1 MNFEQWRGHLGYT
14 VGAELE
20 ARLQDKDTL
29 ELKNYS
35 SKIRERF
42 EPQYKEKI
50 HQEFLE
56 CMVEFVTPVCQTS
69 FGVINELKEQIN
81 YLKSIIKDDNLCV
94 ATSGSHSYKID
105 PLEYVDDKRY
115 DAFAK
120 EYGILLSRF
129 HICGFHI
136 HVALPSSVEAMR
148 AYNFSLE
155 FLPLFLALSSNSPY
169 FNGENARLLSYRAK
183 IFEQLPRAGQ
193 SSYFENFSKMRDL
206 YIKMEKAGT
215 IKSAKDIWWDVRIS
229 PKFGT
234 LEIRICDAS
243 NDFER
248 LRLLVVLFQALCLFA
263 QNQELNRIP
272 HQILLQNRWNALRHG
287 LEGVFQNNDTVTT
300 IKEHFLDLVNH
311 MEKEGIF
318 SQLKTN
324 DDVEKLRELALKDE
338 LAKRQIKVYEKTN
351 DFKEV
356 EKLGLL

>member
-1 MNFEQWRGHLGYT
+1 MEFNHWRGHRGYS

-20 ARLQDKDTL
+20 ARLQDSETF
-29 ELKNYS
+29 ELRDYS
-35 SKIRERF
+35 SKIRQRF
-42 EPQYKEKI
+42 TKEYKEKI

-69 FGVINELKEQIN
+69 FGVISELKEQIAYIN
-81 YLKSIIKDDNLCV
+81 NTIKDEGLIV

-105 PLEYVDDKRY
+105 PLKYVDDKRY

-136 HVALPSSVEAMR
+136 HVGLSTSVEAIR

-155 FLPLFLALSSNSPY
+155 FLPIFLALSSNSPF
-169 FNGENARLLSYRAK
+169 FNGEDAKLLSYRAK

-193 SSYFENFSKMRDL
+193 PSYFENFTKMKSL
-206 YIKMEKAGT
+206 YESMNRAGT
-215 IKSAKDIWWDVRIS
+215 INSPKDIWWDLRIS
-229 PKFGT
+229 PTFGT

-248 LRLLVVLFQALCLFA
+248 LRLLVVLFQALSLYA
-263 QNQELNRIP
+263 QNQELRKIP

-287 LEGVFQNNDTVTT
+287 LDGIFQNNEIVTT
-300 IKEHFLDLVNH
+300 IKEHFLNLVDN
-311 MEKEGIF
+311 MDKEGIF
-318 SQLKTN
+318 SKLKTE
-324 DDVEKLRELALKDE
+324 DDIPKLKKLAKKEE
-338 LAKRQIKVYEKTN
+338 LAKRQIKVFEDTK

-356 EKLGLL
+356 EKLGIL